1 MNVNDVSISQVKVEF
16 FPYLNRV
23 PLKFG
28 HEVSNGGELVCVRMQ
43 VTDTKGRSAWGYGE
57 TPLGA
62 AWSWPSVLSQS
73 RRVER
78 MQAFCLLL
86 QEEWGK
92 VFLSGHPMEIG
103 SLFLETRLTDCLK
116 KENAAYPSEEPMPY
130 LCALVCCSAFDL
142 ALYDAYGILHGVKV
156 FDCLNGR
163 YMNRDLSTYY
173 SPEYAG
179 LFAGKYPEE
188 YLVPRNAVPARLA
201 ACHLVGGKDH
211 LYPSELTEED
221 PKDEYPLLLQD
232 WIHRDGLF
240 NLKIKLTGNDAPWDY
255 NRIVEVG
262 RIAIANAVQNLTV
275 DFNCTVTDPAYVN
288 EILDKLKAQEPAIYE
303 MILYVEQPFPYD
315 MEANPIDVHAVAN
328 SLLIHSGFRVVV
340 FLATHSLNCHA
351 ANSVCRRLTIEGKK
365 VLLADWWAAV
375 GSRSC
380 GVLEDTATGCGH
392 GSEMITSV
400 ALALC
405 KELVR
410 MEDAL
415 AETPAPALEKVNR
428 WNGTPFKTYG
438 CFRQYCK
445 SGAWG
450 NMSLATAEKGRL
462 LLQRGVEA
470 VSQFIMEAL
479 AQ

>member
-315 MEANPIDVHAVAN
+315 MEANPIDVHACSRRKLLLMDESAHDWRLVALGYKLGWTGVALKTCKTLTGALL
-328 SLLIHSGFRVVV
+328 SLCWAREHGMAIMVQDLTNPR
-340 FLATHSLNCHA
+340 LAIIPH
-351 ANSVCRRLTIEGKK
+351 
-365 VLLADWWAAV
+365 VLLAANA
-375 GSRSC
+375 
-380 GVLEDTATGCGH
+380 
-392 GSEMITSV
+392 
-400 ALALC
+400 
-405 KELVR
+405 
-410 MEDAL
+410 
-415 AETPAPALEKVNR
+415 
-428 WNGTPFKTYG
+428 GTI
-438 CFRQYCK
+438 
-445 SGAWG
+445 
-450 NMSLATAEKGRL
+450 M
-462 LLQRGVEA
+462 GVEVNSMQFCPGA
-470 VSQFIMEAL
+470 SADAARIHPGLYRRREGCVSFYTLGDSGFGYRLEEIERAAREAYH
-479 AQ
+479 A